1 MKRIRERIEP
11 WWDQLAIQVP
21 VNFSEVDSMKIV
33 WHGHYLRYAEAAREV
48 YCAARGMSY
57 QQMEDVG
64 SVAPVVRCQLEFHR
78 PALMGRVLT
87 VTVAHLPD
95 SEPKLDL
102 LYEIRD
108 AEGVL
113 LCVVETVQVFVDLQA
128 VPFLTPPPPV
138 ERFFATI
145 RAREAAARPSA

>member
-11 WWDQLAIQVP
+11 WWDQLAIKVP

-64 SVAPVVRCQLEFHR
+64 SVAPVVRCQLEFFH
-78 PALMGRVLT
+78 PARMGRTVT

-108 AEGVL
+108 ADGTL
-113 LCVVETVQVFVDLQA
+113 LCVVETVQVFVDLQS
-128 VPFLTPPPPV
+128 VPFLTSPPPV
-138 ERFFATI
+138 ERFFAAI
-145 RAREAAARPSA
+145 RFREAVGRPPA

>member
-1 MKRIRERIEP
+1 M
-11 WWDQLAIQVP
+11 IQVP

-64 SVAPVVRCQLEFHR
+64 SVAPVVRCQLEFYR
-78 PALMGRVLT
+78 PAKMGRTLA
-87 VTVAHLPD
+87 VTVAHIPD

-108 AEGVL
+108 ADGTL
-113 LCVVETVQVFVDLQA
+113 LCVVETVQVFVDLHG

-138 ERFFATI
+138 ERFFAAI
-145 RAREAAARPSA
+145 HAREAVGRPSA